1 MRGACVDIYARPNGL
16 PHARLGMIVSR
27 RVARHAVARNLY
39 KRLMREM
46 FRLRQHEL
54 ASLDLVARLKAACPR
69 DRFREEFNRLLAL
82 CQASQWGRPD
92 APTPDASTS

>member
-16 PHARLGMIVSR
+16 SHARLGMIVPR

-54 ASLDLVARLKAACPR
+54 APLDLVARLKSVCAK
-69 DRFREEFNRLLAL
+69 DRFREDFSQLLAG
-82 CQASQWGRPD
+82 CQASDQ
-92 APTPDASTS
+92 APHHAPNPDASTS